1 MSEFDI
7 IVNYLELTDEEL
19 IEEFR
24 QSLTRREYK
33 RGEVVFDIGEVVP
46 QTYFIISG
54 IARVY
59 RLSQD
64 GEHITTCFT
73 PYGSCSINNSQP
85 FDFVSPSDV
94 GFQFLTPGVCYI
106 LTADKLNAF
115 LSRYPELPLKVT
127 ALLSKSFDNCDLHKN
142 VVQNYDAEQRYAW
155 FTEQYPEL
163 IDKIPHHYI
172 ASFLGMTTVTLSRIR
187 SKLHK

>member
-24 QSLTRREYK
+24 QTLTRREYK

-46 QTYFIISG
+46 QMYFVVSG
-54 IARVY
+54 VARGYV
-59 RLSQD
+59 LSQNGD
-64 GEHITTCFT
+64 LATNCFT
-73 PYGSCSINNSQP
+73 YGDCSINNGQP
-85 FDFVSPSDV
+85 FDFVSPSYS
-94 GFQFLTPGVCYI
+94 GFEFLVPGVCYI
-106 LTADKLNAF
+106 LPAEKYKAIVTK
-115 LSRYPELPLKVT
+115 YPEIALKT
-127 ALLSKSFDNCDLHKN
+127 TELLVKSYDECNLHKRI
-142 VVQNYDAEQRYAW
+142 VQSYDAEQKYAW